1 MSPQLLPHPSLSPL
15 IHLLILTPAISCP
28 MAPVLSSQQK
38 KKEKREIEAEEEDEG
53 VGSEVEEMSIYFPS
67 LWPA

>member
-1 MSPQLLPHPSLSPL
+1 
-15 IHLLILTPAISCP
+15 

-38 KKEKREIEAEEEDEG
+38 NREIEAEEKDEG
-53 VGSEVEEMSIYFPS
+53 VGTEVEEMSIYFPS